1 MTMET
6 KTTNNEVQDALD
18 YVRRELG
25 ADKLAVV
32 LAQRK
37 VQWCQRQPITTDYDD
52 EIHDL
57 LNEWGET
64 QGLPEDWWDFDDVDF
79 EDILEMI

>member
-6 KTTNNEVQDALD
+6 KTTNNKIQEALD

-25 ADKLAVV
+25 ADKLVV
-32 LAQRK
+32 VRAQRK
-37 VQWCQRQPITTDYDD
+37 VQWCSRQPITTDYDD

-57 LNEWGET
+57 LEEWGEEH
-64 QGLPEDWWDFDDVDF
+64 GLSEEWWSAYVEFD
-79 EDILEMI
+79 DILEMI